1 MRTRRDFLSLAGEGL
16 GLATVSSATLKS
28 LLRNVEGA
36 TKSVAHLTPEE
47 AASDEDYWAA
57 IQNSFTVTRGI
68 INLNNGAFRPSA
80 RIARYAQV
88 PAEQG
93 EQLNRQYEQ
102 EIKQTWF
109 QIGVFGTPEVIG
121 ASADW
126 FNVSTMQKGMTRIS
140 GNRT

>member
-1 MRTRRDFLSLAGEGL
+1 VRTRRDFLSLAGEGL